1 MLEQRGVN
9 LKFKAKNDIEFDN
22 IMETWS
28 GLKLHFARGY
38 KVRYLI
44 PEDFVKEMEE
54 DIVIDELIF
63 KPKILLTE
71 DDFRIEG
78 FNMKNCM
85 SKQFAHGVVYIF
97 ASLQHKRKR
106 INLQYRKGNLI
117 QSYGKANTTVLQI
130 FEEAT
135 NILTSRFKKYP
146 TIEWKKDKYDF
157 ITY

>member
-1 MLEQRGVN
+1 M
-9 LKFKAKNDIEFDN
+9 
-22 IMETWS
+22 
-28 GLKLHFARGY
+28 
-38 KVRYLI
+38 RYLI
-44 PEDFVKEMEE
+44 DEDFVKEIEE
-54 DIVIDELIF
+54 DIVIDGLVF

-85 SKQFAHGVVYIF
+85 SKQFAHGVIYIF
-97 ASLQHKRKR
+97 ASLQYKRKR

-117 QSYGKANTTVLQI
+117 QSYGKANTPVIEI